1 MKLKF
6 ETTLL
11 PDDYVRDVWKK
22 YPKGN
27 RTRKFAEAIEDMKVG
42 QSFEVKGNYCT
53 METIRAA
60 FKSRGWSCTCRTKKV
75 EPEEFERGLR
85 IFKIRAWR
93 IG

>member
-1 MKLKF
+1 MRLKF

-27 RTRKFAEAIEDMKVG
+27 RLRQYAEAIEKMQIG
-42 QSFEVKGNYCT
+42 ESFEVEGTYCT

-60 FKSRGWSCTCRTKKV
+60 FKSRGWTCTCRTKKL
-75 EPEEFERGLR
+75 EPKRYERGLC

-93 IG
+93 LG

>member
-22 YPKGN
+22 YPKGS
-27 RTRKFAEAIEDMKVG
+27 RLRIFAEAIQNMKVG
-42 QSFEVKGNYCT
+42 ESFEVEGNYCT

-60 FKSRGWSCTCRTKKV
+60 FKSRGWSVTCRTNRVKPDRWEK
-75 EPEEFERGLR
+75 GLR

-93 IG
+93 LG

>member
-22 YPKGN
+22 YPKGSKL
-27 RTRKFAEAIEDMKVG
+27 RIFAEAIKDMGIG
-42 QSFEVKGNYCT
+42 QSFEVQGNYCT

-60 FKSRGWSCTCRTKKV
+60 FKSRG
-75 EPEEFERGLR
+75 
-85 IFKIRAWR
+85 
-93 IG
+93 